1 MYDFPNRI
9 NEAKRAVERSYNT
22 YNKYE
27 GDAAQ
32 AKQNLDA
39 NMGQTK
45 DYSTLYDEARAKYGN
60 TDEIQRAFNSLK
72 NARGVVDELNTTI
85 SKMPESIRQQYS
97 GTGMTEAQRQRAL
110 GAQMNAQQPILQN
123 ATTTYQNAS
132 NDYNSLIERALREA
146 QQVAGG
152 NMSYQTNT
160 TNNLMNIWSTLLGQ
174 RNTAYNENLQD
185 RGLLANQYGA
195 KDQWDLAQQK
205 DALDRWKE
213 QQANYRQK
221 LDSDSRLEAARLSRY
236 LPGRGGNNNNG
247 KPGNNN
253 NGKPGNN
260 NAYTPRKRQ
269 GPIYAT
275 KANNLWDAIK
285 MYGPLA
291 ALGGGTFWANKGI
304 EDRWGGQSSGN
315 GGGDW

>member
-1 MYDFPNRI
+1 MYDFSNRI

-32 AKQNLDA
+32 AKQNLDV

-195 KDQWDLAQQK
+195 KDNWDLAQQR

-236 LPGRGGNNNNG
+236 LPGRGGGSNNGKPNNNNG
-247 KPGNNN
+247 KPNNN
-253 NGKPGNN
+253 NT
-260 NAYTPRKRQ
+260 YTPRKRQ
-269 GPIYAT
+269 KPIYAT
-275 KANNLWDAIK
+275 KANNLWDAIN

-291 ALGGGTFWANKGI
+291 ALGGGTIWANKGI
-304 EDRWGGQSSGN
+304 EDRWPTERSHGN

>member
-1 MYDFPNRI
+1 MYDFPNRV

>member
-32 AKQNLDA
+32 AKQNLDV

-132 NDYNSLIERALREA
+132 SDYNSLIERALREA

-195 KDQWDLAQQK
+195 KDKWDLAQQQ

-236 LPGRGGNNNNG
+236 LPGRGGGGNNG
-247 KPGNNN
+247 KPKSNNI
-253 NGKPGNN
+253 
-260 NAYTPRKRQ
+260 YTPRKRQ
-269 GPIYAT
+269 EPIYAT

-291 ALGGGTFWANKGI
+291 ALGGGTIWANKGI
-304 EDRWGGQSSGN
+304 EDRWGGSSGGN

>member
-39 NMGQTK
+39 NMGQIK
-45 DYSTLYDEARAKYGN
+45 DYSTLYDEALAKYGN

-185 RGLLANQYGA
+185 RGLLANQYGD
-195 KDQWDLAQQK
+195 KDKWDLAQQQ

-213 QQANYRQK
+213 QQQNYRQK

-236 LPGRGGNNNNG
+236 LPGRGGSSNNG

-253 NGKPGNN
+253 T
-260 NAYTPRKRQ
+260 YTPRKRQ
-269 GPIYAT
+269 EPIYAT

-304 EDRWGGQSSGN
+304 EDRWGGQAGSN

>member
-195 KDQWDLAQQK
+195 KDKWDLAQQQ
-205 DALDRWKE
+205 DALDRWKA
-213 QQANYRQK
+213 QQENYRAK
-221 LDSDSRLEAARLSRY
+221 LDADARIEAARIGSY
-236 LPGRGGNNNNG
+236 LPQRQPNRSNTDKPPNNNT
-247 KPGNNN
+247 
-253 NGKPGNN
+253 
-260 NAYTPRKRQ
+260 YTPRIRQ
-269 GPIYAT
+269 RPIYAT

-291 ALGGGTFWANKGI
+291 ALGGGTIWANKGI
-304 EDRWGGQSSGN
+304 EDRWPTERSYGN